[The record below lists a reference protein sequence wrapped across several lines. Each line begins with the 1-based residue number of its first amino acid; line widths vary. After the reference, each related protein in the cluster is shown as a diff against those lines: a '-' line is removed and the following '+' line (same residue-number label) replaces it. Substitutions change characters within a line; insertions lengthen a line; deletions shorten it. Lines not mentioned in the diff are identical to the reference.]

1 MGIAEISD
9 LAGLLHHT
17 DEFGVGVF
25 GISHPAMKIEDVL
38 VGQLCFEI
46 EAFVSGRRAVGCRDH
61 DLCGRSAGDR
71 REEAGGYLDVVVEPV
86 ESAQIG
92 AKLEI
97 AVKAYCALD
106 AHFDV
111 VECIWIVFFQTRH
124 VLKPSGAVAL

>member
-86 ESAQIG
+86 DPL
-92 AKLEI
+92 KL
-97 AVKAYCALD
+97 VRSWKSLLRR
-106 AHFDV
+106 
-111 VECIWIVFFQTRH
+111 T
-124 VLKPSGAVAL
+124 VLLMPTSMLLSVSGLYFSRPATF